1 MAPALADLAFVRS
14 RRGPGRTTGTR
25 RYNPAD
31 MTTDETTGLPT
42 ATEGSTGV
50 TDPAAMTGPDA
61 AGRAD
66 GDGELAPEHEIPR
79 YDDLRYRDVF
89 WAARDYED
97 RCDRVAI
104 RALLPVMGERLIEVG
119 AGYGRL
125 ADEYRG
131 FREIVLFDA
140 SPAHVEAARE
150 EFRNDPQVR
159 VEQGD
164 AYSLPFPDATFD
176 AVVCV
181 RVVHHLEHPE
191 AVFAEFSRVLRPGG
205 VLVLEFANKR
215 NLKAV
220 IRRALRRQ
228 SWSPFTTEP
237 HEYLPLHFDRHPLE
251 IRRMLRHAGLRVE
264 ATRAVSLFRLPI
276 LRGRMPAGWLAA
288 LERPLQGPLGSV
300 TPGPSVYVR
309 ARKAGQVRS

>member
-1 MAPALADLAFVRS
+1 MTTTGNAGAPA
-14 RRGPGRTTGTR
+14 
-25 RYNPAD
+25 
-31 MTTDETTGLPT
+31 
-42 ATEGSTGV
+42 
-50 TDPAAMTGPDA
+50 
-61 AGRAD
+61 
-66 GDGELAPEHEIPR
+66 HEIPR

-97 RCDRVAI
+97 RCDRIAI
-104 RALLPVMGERLIEVG
+104 GGLLPPGGDRIVEVG

-131 FREIVLFDA
+131 YREIVLFDA
-140 SPAHVEAARE
+140 SEAHVAAARE
-150 EFRNDPQVR
+150 QFAGDSQVK

-164 AYSLPFPDATFD
+164 AYALPFEDGSFD

-191 AVFAEFSRVLRPGG
+191 AVFAEFARILRPGG

-215 NLKAV
+215 HLKAV
-220 IRRALRRQ
+220 LKYALRRQ

-251 IRRMLRHAGLRVE
+251 VRRLLRRTGFRVE
-264 ATRAVSLFRLPI
+264 ATRTVSLFRLPV
-276 LRGRMPAGWLAA
+276 LRSLVPSRWLAA
-288 LERPLQGPLGSV
+288 AERPLQAPLASV
-300 TPGPSVYVR
+300 TPGASVYVR
-309 ARKAGQVRS
+309 ARKVG